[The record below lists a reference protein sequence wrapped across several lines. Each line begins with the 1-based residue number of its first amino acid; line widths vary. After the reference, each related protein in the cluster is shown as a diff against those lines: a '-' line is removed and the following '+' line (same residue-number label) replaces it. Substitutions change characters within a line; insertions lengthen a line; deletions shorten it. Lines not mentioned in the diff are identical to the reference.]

1 MHQEVSIIENA
12 NFFQVDIQVVDR
24 ELKVRFAYFTLN
36 LVYTKP
42 YWLCQFLIGKVGKT
56 QVIY

>member
-42 YWLCQFLIGKVGKT
+42 Y
-56 QVIY
+56 